1 MIQNARDTILA
12 RLKAAVSRQR
22 PARPALPPA
31 RELALDAGQ
40 RIDRFCEQLAV
51 QGGVAHRVADPEA
64 LLVTLE
70 EILRQEGVTRAMA
83 TSDAVLAPL
92 DLETW
97 GARIG
102 VEIVTPNRFADREAY
117 TQAVFDQVQ
126 AGITG
131 ADYAVAESG
140 TLVLVHGPRHARLVS
155 LAPLVHIAVVPV
167 ERIVPTYE
175 SALEALFEDAGAA
188 SPPSQVTMIT
198 GPSMTADIQATPFKG
213 MHGPQKLFVL
223 LLG

>member
-1 MIQNARDTILA
+1 MVHNTRDTILA
-12 RLKAAVSRQR
+12 LLKASTPRQN
-22 PARPALPPA
+22 PARPFLPPA

-40 RIDRFCEQLAV
+40 LLDRFCEQLAA
-51 QGGVAHRVADPEA
+51 QGGVAHRTADPEA
-64 LLVTLE
+64 LLTTLAA
-70 EILRQEGVTRAMA
+70 ILQQEAVTRAMA
-83 TSDAVLAPL
+83 TTDAVLAPL
-92 DLETW
+92 DLKRW

-102 VEIVTPNRFADREAY
+102 VEIVTPDQFTDRDAY

-140 TLVLVHGPRHARLVS
+140 TLVLVHDARQARLVS

-175 SALEALFEDAGAA
+175 TALAASFGAGAG
-188 SPPSQVTMIT
+188 PPSQVSLIT

>member
-1 MIQNARDTILA
+1 LLA
-12 RLKAAVSRQR
+12 TLAA
-22 PARPALPPA
+22 
-31 RELALDAGQ
+31 
-40 RIDRFCEQLAV
+40 
-51 QGGVAHRVADPEA
+51 
-64 LLVTLE
+64 
-70 EILRQEGVTRAMA
+70 ILRQEAVTRAMA
-83 TSDAVLAPL
+83 TSDAVLATL
-92 DLETW
+92 DLKRW

-102 VEIVTPNRFADREAY
+102 VEVVTPADFTDRDAY

-131 ADYAVAESG
+131 VDYAVAESG
-140 TLVLVHGPRHARLVS
+140 TLVLVHNAHQARLVS

-167 ERIVPTYE
+167 ARIAPTYE
-175 SALEALFEDAGAA
+175 TAITAIYKNGGEAGRPFQVY
-188 SPPSQVTMIT
+188 PSQVTLIT